1 MLTAGALSTA
11 ASTRPLAEAFA
22 AAGWR
27 GVCWDRR
34 GRGASGDTAPYAPE
48 REIEDLHAVI
58 IAVGGD
64 AVVFGHSGGAV
75 LTLLAAGSGV
85 PMSHLF
91 ASEPVLRFGED
102 EPPADLADRL
112 QVLVDDHRPE
122 EAVLTFQR
130 ENVRLGEAELEQ
142 LAASDAFAAMVDLAQ
157 TAVYDTTLIA
167 VASTPSPAVIHSGVR
182 LTVLRGEP
190 AAPIFVDGCP
200 RLAAMVPGA
209 DFVIVPESHDHAVD
223 PAGTVREVLRRAS

>member
-1 MLTAGALSTA
+1 MQHTASADGTSIAFEVHGTGRPIVLTAGALSTA

-22 AAGWR
+22 VAGWR

-48 REIEDLHAVI
+48 REIEDLGAVI
-58 IAVGGD
+58 TAVGGD
-64 AVVFGHSGGAV
+64 AIVFGHSGGAV

-91 ASEPVLRFGED
+91 VSEPVLRFGQD

-112 QVLVDDHRPE
+112 QALVDDDRPE

-130 ENVRLGEAELEQ
+130 ENVRLSSAELEGIGRGQ
-142 LAASDAFAAMVDLAQ
+142 
-157 TAVYDTTLIA
+157 
-167 VASTPSPAVIHSGVR
+167 
-182 LTVLRGEP
+182 VLVTG
-190 AAPIFVDGCP
+190 
-200 RLAAMVPGA
+200 
-209 DFVIVPESHDHAVD
+209 
-223 PAGTVREVLRRAS
+223 RA